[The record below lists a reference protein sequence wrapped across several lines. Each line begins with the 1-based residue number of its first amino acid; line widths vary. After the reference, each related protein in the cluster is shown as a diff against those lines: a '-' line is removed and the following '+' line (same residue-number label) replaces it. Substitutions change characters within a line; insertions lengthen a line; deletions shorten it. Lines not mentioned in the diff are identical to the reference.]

1 VHEKVIALNESGIGL
16 KGYIAIHTLKRGPA
30 FGGIRIVP
38 YRSVDECLRDALN
51 LSEAMTYKCAINDIP
66 GGGGKAVLMRGEI
79 KNRRAVLLEL
89 GSRVDAIGGDFFT
102 GPDSGTTMEDLKIVA
117 SRTKYVSLENLV
129 PATAAGLFYSIRAA
143 CNFVGMPIKG
153 LRAAVQGLG
162 GVGFEIARSLLNVG
176 AEIVGSDIDA
186 RAADRAETLGID
198 IIAPEDIISEPC
210 DLFCPCALGGVLSP
224 RSVKRLNCRMVVGSA
239 NNVLTEKR
247 AADMLLARDIVYVP
261 DFLSNSGGAI
271 VGTKKYLTGKCDSK
285 HETASLYTKTL
296 ALLETAQAQGI
307 TPLDAAMSL
316 IENKLQ
322 N

>member
-1 VHEKVIALNESGIGL
+1 
-16 KGYIAIHTLKRGPA
+16 
-30 FGGIRIVP
+30 
-38 YRSVDECLRDALN
+38 
-51 LSEAMTYKCAINDIP
+51 
-66 GGGGKAVLMRGEI
+66 
-79 KNRRAVLLEL
+79 
-89 GSRVDAIGGDFFT
+89 
-102 GPDSGTTMEDLKIVA
+102 
-117 SRTKYVSLENLV
+117 
-129 PATAAGLFYSIRAA
+129 
-143 CNFVGMPIKG
+143 MPIKG

-198 IIAPEDIISEPC
+198 IIDPEDIISEPC

-224 RSVKRLNCRMVVGSA
+224 RSVKRLRCRMVVGSA

-285 HETASLYTKTL
+285 NETASLYTKTL